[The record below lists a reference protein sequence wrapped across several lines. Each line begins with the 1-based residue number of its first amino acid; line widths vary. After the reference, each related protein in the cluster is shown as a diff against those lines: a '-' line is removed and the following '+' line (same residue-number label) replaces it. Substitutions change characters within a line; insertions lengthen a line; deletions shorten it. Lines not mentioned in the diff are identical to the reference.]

1 MTGKPIT
8 AVHVAYDVVHIKY
21 TKHELYLW
29 ELVLLKDLQTAQ
41 VIHMETTGGFQDLFM
56 GKVLRVLHQSKS
68 RTEKTTQTGPIYVS
82 TLCI

>member
-41 VIHMETTGGFQDLFM
+41 VIHMETTGGFLVN
-56 GKVLRVLHQSKS
+56 GKSVEGITS
-68 RTEKTTQTGPIYVS
+68 I
-82 TLCI
+82 